1 MAEIDVYDSLNGK
14 KLKLELIFKPFMIID
29 AKRPIVLWQLELEND
44 NNTSSEYDKYILNH
58 YILTAGDRYRI
69 VNDFSSQ
76 KEAEEYVDRLVRL
89 LRVCDSV
96 LRVFDDEMY
105 DIRRVKV

>member
-1 MAEIDVYDSLNGK
+1 MAEIHVYDSINGK

-29 AKRPIVLWQLELEND
+29 AKRPVVLWQLELEND
-44 NNTSSEYDKYILNH
+44 NNASSEHDKYILNH

-76 KEAEEYVDRLVRL
+76 KEAEEYVDKLIRL
-89 LRVCDSV
+89 LRA
-96 LRVFDDEMY
+96 FDDEMY

>member
-29 AKRPIVLWQLELEND
+29 AKRLIVLWQLELEND
-44 NNTSSEYDKYILNH
+44 NNISSEYDKYILNH
-58 YILTAGDRYRI
+58 YILTAGDRYKI

-76 KEAEEYVDRLVRL
+76 KEAEECVDKLVRL
-89 LRVCDSV
+89 F
-96 LRVFDDEMY
+96 RVFDGEIY
-105 DIRRVKV
+105 WVKDFKLKE

>member
-14 KLKLELIFKPFMIID
+14 KLKLELIFKPFTIID

-44 NNTSSEYDKYILNH
+44 DNASSEYDKYILNH

-69 VNDFSSQ
+69 VDDFFVSKGS
-76 KEAEEYVDRLVRL
+76 
-89 LRVCDSV
+89 
-96 LRVFDDEMY
+96 
-105 DIRRVKV
+105 